1 MSAVDQLFGRRT
13 VLLAGA
19 LDDATASRIA
29 AELMTLDALGDDHID
44 LWVNCAGGT
53 LDDALTVIDVID
65 LLAVPVHATCLG
77 RADGPVVGVLAVAD
91 HRAAAPHAHLRFD
104 APSTAVS
111 GRVGDV
117 VTAAA
122 ALRRRRADFCTRV
135 ARAAGQTP
143 AWVDAA
149 LHERRAFVPI
159 EAVRAGLIDEI
170 AAARAAS
177 VSPFPNLRHSR
188 GV

>member
-13 VLLAGA
+13 VLLASA
-19 LDDATASRIA
+19 LDDEAASRVA

-44 LWVNCAGGT
+44 LWINCTGGT

-104 APSTAVS
+104 APSTTVS

-117 VTAAA
+117 VTAAD
-122 ALRRRRADFCTRV
+122 ALRRRRADFCNRV
-135 ARAAGQTP
+135 ARAAGQAP
-143 AWVDAA
+143 EWVDAA
-149 LHERRAFVPI
+149 LHDRRAFEPA
-159 EAVRAGLIDEI
+159 EAVRAGLLDEI
-170 AAARAAS
+170 AAPRAAT
-177 VSPFPNLRHSR
+177 VSPFPNLRRS
-188 GV
+188 GGL